1 MLIDVRQVLDIETFV
16 EIVIRRLPRSVRGS
30 THRFKYRLAL
40 VVQGVCVLRYDN
52 EAGEGDHRHMRD
64 EEEAYVFTDPSTLW
78 QISGAMWKNGGDEMK
93 TVTLEVAKLE
103 EVKRRA
109 QNAFKGKKQ
118 GSRISFAT
126 PELLFRLMTAKR
138 WELIRALAG
147 AGPLTIRE
155 AARRVDRDVKAV
167 HGDVHALLN
176 AGVLRKTEDG
186 LIVFPFDAIRVDVML
201 RAA

>member
-1 MLIDVRQVLDIETFV
+1 
-16 EIVIRRLPRSVRGS
+16 
-30 THRFKYRLAL
+30 
-40 VVQGVCVLRYDN
+40 
-52 EAGEGDHRHMRD
+52 
-64 EEEAYVFTDPSTLW
+64 
-78 QISGAMWKNGGDEMK
+78 MWKNGGDEMK

-103 EVKRRA
+103 EVKRRT
-109 QNAFKGKKQ
+109 QDAFKGKKQ

-176 AGVLRKTEDG
+176 AGVLRKTEDA
-186 LIVFPFDAIRVDVML
+186 LIVFPFDAIRVDVTL
-201 RAA
+201 RARRASCASARHLRSCCSARAPATRGIANPISTFWC